1 MFQTDRAD
9 TLCHHRSIP
18 LGPGDLHCSKATTKA
33 TFAQFFSRRWILG
46 EIFLVTSTT
55 TGAYWMS
62 INHDK
67 PMLSIHRMFFY
78 QIAKWSLIAG
88 THTGAYHDT
97 IRNHMEPLNFASYLK
112 TPIGLIEHHHIHPKV
127 FHSPRDHCISAWVL
141 IPRCRRSDRQPSENR
156 PARPSKNF
164 GVEKWGRRAPFSA
177 EDVEI
182 FDVDCVCKE
191 LCIQAFWYTN
201 MVVGLGKEQ
210 RQPQICNDVQ
220 RYAKVQAL
228 KA

>member
-1 MFQTDRAD
+1 MSPSIHSSRPWRPALQQGDYKGN
-9 TLCHHRSIP
+9 LRSI
-18 LGPGDLHCSKATTKA
+18 
-33 TFAQFFSRRWILG
+33 FSRRWILG

-78 QIAKWSLIAG
+78 QIAKWSHIAG

-164 GVEKWGRRAPFSA
+164 GVEKWGWRAPFSA

-182 FDVDCVCKE
+182 LMSIMFARSFVFKHFG
-191 LCIQAFWYTN
+191 IQIW
-201 MVVGLGKEQ
+201 
-210 RQPQICNDVQ
+210 
-220 RYAKVQAL
+220 
-228 KA
+228 